1 MRLSKNQNTMKLT
14 KQQLLEQRI
23 RTIIQNIKE
32 ENSLRQN
39 VKIQISNG
47 FKDIRSMMQIIE
59 NTMKDNL
66 EIGQF
71 WETYTNTMQF
81 IKKKLDD
88 IDKNVSRSK

>member
-1 MRLSKNQNTMKLT
+1 MKLT